1 MWTFTVLTTF
11 IFYLHI
17 SFFVYYLD
25 ISLLDHTPYHW
36 LLQSATK
43 QLLHVNILIEPIW
56 HSEYTY
62 ASLNMNPDLNALLT

>member
-1 MWTFTVLTTF
+1 MNNYMNIHCIDNFHFLPT
-11 IFYLHI
+11 YLI
-17 SFFVYYLD
+17 LC
-25 ISLLDHTPYHW
+25 ILLRYITPYIY
-36 LLQSATK
+36 QSATK